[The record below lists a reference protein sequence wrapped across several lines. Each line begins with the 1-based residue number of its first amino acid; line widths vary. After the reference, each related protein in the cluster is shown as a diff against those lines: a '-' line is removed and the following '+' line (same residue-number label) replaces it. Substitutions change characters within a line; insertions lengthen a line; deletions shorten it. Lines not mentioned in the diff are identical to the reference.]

1 MPFLQ
6 KSLKLKNL
14 DEVLQN
20 KSTEIPEETETQRE
34 LKGDENEMDDYLLKT
49 TARNEPF
56 LIITR
61 RSPLCQDKSEGI
73 IEE

>member
-61 RSPLCQDKSEGI
+61 RSPRYQDKSEGI